1 LILIIER
8 TSDPFIINLDL
19 VIKAMEGTK
28 EIDSNMQK
36 FLNDRKISIGDL
48 SQKIKSDTSESAADR
63 NQRQRDFAIRKRVSS
78 LAL

>member
-1 LILIIER
+1 
-8 TSDPFIINLDL
+8 
-19 VIKAMEGTK
+19 MEGTK

>member
-8 TSDPFIINLDL
+8 TSDPFIINLVL
-19 VIKAMEGTK
+19 VITAMEGKK

-36 FLNDRKISIGDL
+36 FLNERRINITEL
-48 SQKIKSDTSESAADR
+48 SQKIQSDTSETAADR
-63 NQRQRDFAIRKRVSS
+63 NQRQRDFAIKKRVSS